1 MYLMPKP
8 ILRLSTR
15 RQSTCR
21 GLVYIYHQLPPSL
34 GRLTCRYSMACQVGI
49 RVGDDRPWSLAL
61 AYCFAVH
68 LLNNISVAL
77 GVSRPA
83 LIKVFLI
90 SVRVD
95 RDPRT
100 ISSLLASVA
109 PRAVASSTLARLP
122 SSPVSSLVPKFATM
136 YVQSN
141 ASRQRST

>member
-1 MYLMPKP
+1 MPKP

-21 GLVYIYHQLPPSL
+21 GLVYIYHQLQPSL
-34 GRLTCRYSMACQVGI
+34 GRLTCRYSMACQVGVW
-49 RVGDDRPWSLAL
+49 VGDDHPWSLSL
-61 AYCFAVH
+61 ADYFSVH
-68 LLNNISVAL
+68 SLNNISVAR

-83 LIKVFLI
+83 RIKVFLI
-90 SVRVD
+90 SLKVD

-100 ISSLLASVA
+100 ISSLMASVV
-109 PRAVASSTLARLP
+109 PRAVASSALARLP
-122 SSPVSSLVPKFATM
+122 SSPVLSLVPKFATM